1 MENGMHIMPPP
12 SVRSTRFSTAP
23 DGDAQLTQVDHA
35 LFRLG
40 RGGLADT
47 ARVAAEGLQDERD
60 RHLSVAVRRGGGG
73 AWRAKASYLAEVGRA
88 EEQWASDLGEDAR
101 LHEVGSNEVAACT
114 RSGGVVEKKCSNS
127 QPSTAS
133 LMACTMTSFMPAP
146 KRLPAA
152 ASFSARASAFCDIL
166 SASSFLPSFR
176 LPELCL
182 VSFRLPART
191 LLPLKPPPCSRS
203 AGVSTMSFRP
213 AFIGL
218 SRSVC
223 SPLSGFRLRFGLAL
237 RGVLLESPPL
247 ESPSETRRVTSDS
260 ATAALLSVENRCSPA
275 LRLAFGLPSVSLAI
289 EAGLGWGVPVLG
301 AAVKQ
306 HARAAV
312 DHELEHLARAVRLVT
327 YAGAHLEAV
336 VRPHSVH
343 AVCMQCICTGAHL
356 EMVLTYYLTILPSH
370 HLTISLLATYY
381 LLLAT
386 CYLLLTLKR

>member
-1 MENGMHIMPPP
+1 MYLYIPYPPLESALLDSLLLPMAMPNLLKSITTCFVLVVAALLIPLELRP
-12 SVRSTRFSTAP
+12 KDSKMSETDTLRKSVESKNS
-23 DGDAQLTQVDHA
+23 
-35 LFRLG
+35 
-40 RGGLADT
+40 GLAIW
-47 ARVAAEGLQDERD
+47 E
-60 RHLSVAVRRGGGG
+60 
-73 AWRAKASYLAEVGRA
+73 KMP
-88 EEQWASDLGEDAR
+88 
-101 LHEVGSNEVAACT
+101 ACT

-182 VSFRLPART
+182 VSFRLPALR
-191 LLPLKPPPCSRS
+191 LLPLKPPPCSMS

-223 SPLSGFRLRFGLAL
+223 SPLSGFRLRFGLVL

-247 ESPSETRRVTSDS
+247 ESPSETRMVTSEN

-275 LRLAFGLPSVSLAI
+275 LRLAFGLPSVSLAM
-289 EAGLGWGVPVLG
+289 EAGLYLCSEPLSNST
-301 AAVKQ
+301 
-306 HARAAV
+306 R
-312 DHELEHLARAVRLVT
+312 
-327 YAGAHLEAV
+327 
-336 VRPHSVH
+336 VRPST
-343 AVCMQCICTGAHL
+343 MSSST
-356 EMVLTYYLTILPSH
+356 LPVPCVS
-370 HLTISLLATYY
+370 
-381 LLLAT
+381 
-386 CYLLLTLKR
+386 